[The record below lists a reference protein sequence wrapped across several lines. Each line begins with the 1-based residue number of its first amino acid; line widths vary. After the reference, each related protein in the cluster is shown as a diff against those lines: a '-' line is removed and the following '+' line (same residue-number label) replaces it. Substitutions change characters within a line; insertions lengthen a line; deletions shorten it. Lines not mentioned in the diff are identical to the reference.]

1 MGRRGLIIVVVIL
14 LVLSIAGV
22 AAALLLFPP
31 PATGTGTPG
40 VNEPTST
47 PAPTA
52 EPMVQVVIASQPR
65 KRGEAIIEGTFN
77 LAPWPK
83 SSVDNLPVFI
93 TDPAQ
98 LEGKVARVPILQGE
112 PILTTMLVDDLIGES
127 AAHGSDAAAQIPPGY
142 VAISLPY
149 DKNNGV
155 SLGIKDGDH
164 INIIVSWALVDIDQ
178 QFQTT
183 LPNRSVLV
191 EPPNPDGTLPNLGTT
206 DVSVVRLAELARV
219 GKGEDGVNI
228 PNDFYV
234 IPSETQRPRFVTQG
248 IIQDAIVLHMGD
260 FGPDIPYVP
269 PTPTPVPQEGTPT
282 AAPPPTPTPIPPATI
297 TLLVSPQDALVLNY
311 VHRLMERY
319 PASVVMTLVL
329 RSSQDNGVAQAA
341 TNSVTLQYMF
351 ETYNIALP
359 AKLNYGP
366 GGPTVIAVP
375 PSVYTTTIPN
385 ETLP

>member
-1 MGRRGLIIVVVIL
+1 MGRRTLILLGVLLFVSAIVVV
-14 LVLSIAGV
+14 
-22 AAALLLFPP
+22 AALLFLQPSPP
-31 PATGTGTPG
+31 PTNGTPVG
-40 VNEPTST
+40 NEPTST

-112 PILTTMLVDDLIGES
+112 PILTTMLVDDLIGNTAE
-127 AAHGSDAAAQIPPGY
+127 HGSDTAAQIPPGY

-155 SLGIKDGDH
+155 SLGIRDGDH

-183 LPNRSVLV
+183 VPNRAVLV

-206 DVSVVRLAELARV
+206 DVSVIKLAEQARV

-234 IPSETQRPRFVTQG
+234 IPSEPQRPRFVTQG
-248 IIQDAIVLHMGD
+248 IIQDAIVLHLGD
-260 FGPDIPYVP
+260 FGPDIPYIVP
-269 PTPTPVPQEGTPT
+269 TATPVPQEGTPT

-311 VHRLMERY
+311 IHRLMERY

-366 GGPTVIAVP
+366 SGPTIITVP
-375 PSVYTTTIPN
+375 PSVYTTTIAN
-385 ETLP
+385 ELLP

>member
-1 MGRRGLIIVVVIL
+1 MGRRGLIIVVIIL
-14 LVLSIAGV
+14 LLLSMGGIF
-22 AAALLLFPP
+22 AALFLFPQP
-31 PATGTGTPG
+31 PQNGTGGPD
-40 VNEPTST
+40 VSEPTST

-52 EPMVQVVIASQPR
+52 EPMEQVVVAVQPR
-65 KRGEAIIEGTFN
+65 KRGEAIITGTFS

-83 SSVDNLPVFI
+83 SSVDSLQIFI

-112 PILTTMLVDDLIGES
+112 PILITMLVDDLINEV
-127 AAHGSDAAAQIPPGY
+127 AAHGSDISAQIPAGK

-155 SLGIKDGDH
+155 SLGIRDGDH
-164 INIIVSWALVDIDQ
+164 VNVIVSWALVDIDQ
-178 QFQTT
+178 NFQTV
-183 LPNRSVLV
+183 LPNRSAVV
-191 EPPNPDGTLPNLGTT
+191 EPPNPEGILPNLGTT
-206 DVSVVRLAELARV
+206 DVSVVRNADLARL
-219 GKGEDGVNI
+219 GRGEDGVNI
-228 PNDFYV
+228 SNDFYV
-234 IPSETQRPRFVTQG
+234 VPAEAQRPRFVTQG
-248 IIQDAIVLHMGD
+248 IIQDAIVLHLGD
-260 FGPDIPYVP
+260 FGPDIPFVP

-311 VHRLMERY
+311 VNRLMERY
-319 PASVVMTLVL
+319 PASIVVTFVL
-329 RSSQDNGVAQAA
+329 RSALDNGVAQDP

-366 GGPTVIAVP
+366 ANPGVITVPI
-375 PSVYTTTIPN
+375 SGTID
-385 ETLP
+385 LP

>member
-14 LVLSIAGV
+14 LIVSIAGV
-22 AAALLLFPP
+22 AAALFLFPP
-31 PATGTGTPG
+31 ASPGTGTPG
-40 VNEPTST
+40 VDEPTST

-52 EPMVQVVIASQPR
+52 EPVVQVVIASQPR
-65 KRGEAIIEGTFN
+65 KRGEAIITDTYTME
-77 LAPWPK
+77 PWPK
-83 SSVDNLPVFI
+83 SRVDSLPIFI

-112 PILTTMLVDDLIGES
+112 PIFTTMLVDDLLGDT
-127 AAHGSDAAAQIPPGY
+127 AAHGSDASAQIPPGL

-149 DKNNGV
+149 NKYNGV
-155 SLGIKDGDH
+155 SLGIRDGDH

-206 DVSVVRLAELARV
+206 DVSVVRFAEAVRV

-234 IPSETQRPRFVTQG
+234 IPSEPQRPRFVTQS
-248 IIQDAIVLHMGD
+248 IIQDAIVLHLGD
-260 FGPDIPYVP
+260 FGPDIPYIVP
-269 PTPTPVPQEGTPT
+269 TATPVPQEGTPT
-282 AAPPPTPTPIPPATI
+282 VPPPPTPTPIPPATI

-311 VHRLMERY
+311 IHRYMERY

-329 RSSQDNGVAQAA
+329 RSSQDDGAAQVA
-341 TNSVTLQYMF
+341 TDSVTLQYMF
-351 ETYNIALP
+351 ENYNIALP

-366 GGPTVIAVP
+366 SGPSVISVP
-375 PSVYTTTIPN
+375 PSVYTTTLSN
-385 ETLP
+385 DQLP